1 MGGVSFDLSFLFKYI
16 PVLFIGLKMT
26 LFISV
31 LATLLGIGIGLI
43 VGVACVAKIFIIRT
57 ILSSYIQIIRGIPL
71 LVFLMFIYFGLG
83 SVINIHPL
91 VAAIC
96 GLGIFSGAYI
106 AEIVRGG
113 IESVPKGQWEAAKA
127 IGLNYLQ
134 QMRLII
140 LPQALRAILPALAG
154 QLIILIKDSSL
165 VSVISIVELTL
176 ISNNLVIRTF
186 RPFEIWTLTA
196 LFYLALTYTLS
207 RAIGFLEKKYK
218 SYDI

>member
-1 MGGVSFDLSFLFKYI
+1 VDGYNFDLSFLLKYI

-26 LFISV
+26 LLVSV

-43 VGVACVAKIFIIRT
+43 GGLGRISKIFIIRT
-57 ILSSYIQIIRGIPL
+57 IFSLYVQIVRGIPL

-83 SVINIHPL
+83 SIINIHPL
-91 VAAIC
+91 TAAIG

-113 IESVPKGQWEAAKA
+113 IESVPKGQWEAAQA

-140 LPQALRAILPALAG
+140 LPQALRAVLPALAG
-154 QLIILIKDSSL
+154 QFIILIKDSSL
-165 VSVISIVELTL
+165 VSAISIVELTL
-176 ISNNLVIRTF
+176 ISNNLVVRTF

-196 LFYLALTYTLS
+196 LFYLTLTYTLS
-207 RAIGFLEKKYK
+207 RIVGILEKKYK
-218 SYDI
+218 SYDT

>member
-1 MGGVSFDLSFLFKYI
+1 LEDWV
-16 PVLFIGLKMT
+16 
-26 LFISV
+26 
-31 LATLLGIGIGLI
+31 
-43 VGVACVAKIFIIRT
+43 
-57 ILSSYIQIIRGIPL
+57 

-83 SVINIHPL
+83 SIINIHPL
-91 VAAIC
+91 TAAIV

-113 IESVPKGQWEAAKA
+113 IESVPKGQWEAAQA

-154 QLIILIKDSSL
+154 QFIILIKDSSL
-165 VSVISIVELTL
+165 VSAISIVELTL
-176 ISNNLVIRTF
+176 ISNNLVVRTF

-196 LFYLALTYTLS
+196 LFYLTLTYILS
-207 RAIGFLEKKYK
+207 RIVGLLEKKYK
-218 SYDI
+218 SYDM